1 MKTSEKNALKVLEDA
16 FTNDNLYIYVFE
28 IQDYYADETD
38 QLAEDN
44 PEMEDYLNDI
54 IPEFT
59 ESYNDT
65 QRDEWLYKLRKIV
78 NKAKTFIHE

>member
-1 MKTSEKNALKVLEDA
+1 LKTSEKNALKVLEDA
-16 FTNDNLYIYVFE
+16 FTNDKLYIYVFE

-44 PEMEDYLNDI
+44 PKMEDYLNDL

-65 QRDEWLYKLRKIV
+65 KRDEWLYKLRKII
-78 NKAKTFIHE
+78 NKAKTFTNE